1 MGQDDAVAAM
11 VSDLRAR
18 VDSAWAPFRA
28 AIAAMSD
35 ALDEPTGGGWTGKEM
50 LAHVAFW
57 DEAVVPVVV
66 SMFRNEE
73 LPAGWA
79 FGSGDLGLVEGTWPE
94 ADVHKAREA
103 TWARG
108 RSATEVIERCDRA
121 HSQLVALLA
130 TVTDDEIVSHLEY
143 FLDLGSHYVEH
154 LHELGG
160 VLGS

>member
-1 MGQDDAVAAM
+1 MRQDEAVEAKA
-11 VSDLRAR
+11 SDIQAR

-28 AIAAMSD
+28 AVTAMKD
-35 ALDEPTGGGWTGKEM
+35 ALEEPTGSGWTAKEM

-66 SMFRNEE
+66 SMFRGGE

-79 FGSGDLGLVEGTWPE
+79 FGSGDLGLVEGIWPG
-94 ADVHKAREA
+94 ADVHNAREA

-108 RSATEVIERCDRA
+108 RSPTEVIERCDRA

-130 TVTDDEIVSHLEY
+130 TVTDDEFVSHLDY
-143 FLDLGSHYVEH
+143 FLGLGSHYVEH
-154 LHELGG
+154 LQELKRGAR
-160 VLGS
+160 